1 MVINKIIIDLFRRLA
16 HHLFETASV
25 PVMVVVP
32 AGPDIIISQ
41 HDDRLNLEF
50 VVVEIIDNIHI
61 VFFFWTPTTQH

>member
-1 MVINKIIIDLFRRLA
+1 
-16 HHLFETASV
+16 
-25 PVMVVVP
+25 MVVVP

-61 VFFFWTPTTQH
+61 VFFLDPNNTALGV